1 MLSTHQREKQ
11 HTVPVAAPCGPETT
25 TVQRNSV
32 SQLGGDSQ
40 SLKSWAELQETD
52 DLELARQLLSGN
64 EDAFAVIV
72 DRYQRLVFS
81 VAIRIVKDE
90 GEAEEVVQIV
100 FMDIFRK
107 VEKFDPSRGT
117 LKMWVLQYAYSRS
130 VNRRHHLAN
139 RQFYTRFDL
148 AEVDPWSSVTG
159 SLEGHRLAPGETARL
174 VEQALAHLNDDQR
187 RAIELVYFEGLTFP
201 EAAVKTGHSLQ
212 ALRHH
217 YYRGL
222 IKIRDFLQTNGAGGG
237 QKPAAAGAGKIR
249 LEVANVRARPI

>member
-1 MLSTHQREKQ
+1 MSKSGGHVE
-11 HTVPVAAPCGPETT
+11 PAA
-25 TVQRNSV
+25 
-32 SQLGGDSQ
+32 
-40 SLKSWAELQETD
+40 SLERLQEAS
-52 DLELARQLLSGN
+52 DLELVRHLLSGDD
-64 EDAFAVIV
+64 DAFAVIV

-130 VNRRHHLAN
+130 VNRRHHLDN
-139 RQFYTRFDL
+139 RQFYTRVDL
-148 AEVDPWSSVTG
+148 NEIDAENCLLG
-159 SLEGHRLAPGETARL
+159 SASGNALSPGETGRL
-174 VEQALAHLNDDQR
+174 VEQALNHLNPDQR
-187 RAIELVYFEGLTFP
+187 RAIELVYFEGRTFP
-201 EAAVKTGHSLQ
+201 EAAEATGRTLH

-222 IKIRDFLQTNGAGGG
+222 IKIREFIESAGSHGEETREI
-237 QKPAAAGAGKIR
+237 PLTERMR
-249 LEVANVRARPI
+249 LEVANAKARTI